1 MSLLGRFPSPLK
13 SHSLPL
19 GVPWGS
25 YFHWELG
32 GGKKKASTEQGT
44 SLVPPYLQHRAS
56 PELRV
61 SLSSAGIGRTI
72 PPALLL
78 HPLPQ
83 TLSLCPPRPLPAP
96 APLGSPPTH
105 THRSDKIRRAR
116 PLLPL
121 RPPPPRRAVS
131 RCSTGSRRAVA
142 PEPRS
147 PPRPPPPRPRQSPA
161 PRGGAH
167 GKTPARSDS
176 FPVEVAVPG
185 VTGRCPGAINCGQV
199 SA

>member
-96 APLGSPPTH
+96 APLGSPHTH

-147 PPRPPPPRPRQSPA
+147 PPRPPPPA
-161 PRGGAH
+161 PGRARHRGGELTV
-167 GKTPARSDS
+167 KPR
-176 FPVEVAVPG
+176 PG
-185 VTGRCPGAINCGQV
+185 AAPSPWKSRCPGLPAAAPGR
-199 SA
+199 